1 MEGNLN
7 IRFRGV
13 CNIYILIHGKAW
25 LQKVLSKSGSPLF
38 TRKEYYIFIEWSCSI
53 NKISTPSKI
62 FRNDEVT
69 VRKAENLFI
78 IIHCII
84 SVYLLFTML
93 DNIKMREE
101 KRETNNIRRIKYRIF
116 ETFYY
121 LDWDYAITHNH
132 ITRWGQGFMNFL
144 ELGWASVF
152 GSFGTRGLGLGLDN
166 NQLPPCSL
174 GRYLI
179 CVNSNQSCFEFETFC
194 FMWSR
199 EIPAPT
205 LLTVH

>member
-25 LQKVLSKSGSPLF
+25 LQKVFSKSGSPLF

-78 IIHCII
+78 IIHCTEGHDDEI
-84 SVYLLFTML
+84 SGAIFGCLL
-93 DNIKMREE
+93 
-101 KRETNNIRRIKYRIF
+101 
-116 ETFYY
+116 
-121 LDWDYAITHNH
+121 
-132 ITRWGQGFMNFL
+132 L
-144 ELGWASVF
+144 EQVA
-152 GSFGTRGLGLGLDN
+152 SFGEYFCRFLR
-166 NQLPPCSL
+166 PAVA
-174 GRYLI
+174 GRRKEKFYH
-179 CVNSNQSCFEFETFC
+179 Q
-194 FMWSR
+194 
-199 EIPAPT
+199 
-205 LLTVH
+205 